1 MVGEGLRM
9 WMRLPETPGGETVP
23 SGTLHEVQL
32 PPEASSS
39 TEASIARLWFG
50 RMFFPPRDALIQHG
64 QDKGR
69 LTFNEY
75 RWVGGSFID

>member
-9 WMRLPETPGGETVP
+9 WMRVPQALQGGDAVP

-39 TEASIARLWFG
+39 SAEASVARLWFG
-50 RMFFPPRDALIQHG
+50 RMYFPPRDALIQHG

-75 RWVGGSFID
+75 R